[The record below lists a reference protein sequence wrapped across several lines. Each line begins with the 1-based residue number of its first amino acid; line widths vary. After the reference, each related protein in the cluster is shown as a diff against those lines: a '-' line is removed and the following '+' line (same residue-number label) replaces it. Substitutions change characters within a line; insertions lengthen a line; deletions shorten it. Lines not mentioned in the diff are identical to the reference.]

1 MITLIEARTLQG
13 TLLSLPLG
21 DISGGYSIQDVDG
34 LDPVD
39 ATIVSSDFAGT
50 DGEQYQSSS
59 VGKRNIVL
67 TLGLESDYITNS
79 VRSLRKNLYNFFLP
93 KKPVSLRFY
102 DDEGLTVDIA
112 GRVETCKSKLFS
124 QEPAVEISILCFD
137 PEFVNV
143 TPTTVTGSTV
153 NSTTSNLYQYD
164 GDIGTGFT
172 LTLNVNQTLGEFTV
186 YNTGEDGIVHSL
198 DIQAS
203 LLAGD
208 IVTISTVSGNK
219 YVKRTRAG
227 VTTSLLYGMTT
238 QSDWVA
244 LSPGDNHFRVY
255 ITGATPIPYSITYTE
270 LYGGL

>member
-1 MITLIEARTLQG
+1 VLTLIEARTLQG

-21 DISGGYSIQDVDG
+21 DVSGGYSVQDVDG

-39 ATIVSSDFAGT
+39 ATIISSDFAGT

-67 TLGLESDYITNS
+67 TLGLESDYVTNS
-79 VRSLRKNLYNFFLP
+79 VRGLRRKLYNFFLP
-93 KKPVSLRFY
+93 KSWVSLRFY
-102 DDEGLTVDIA
+102 DDDGLTVDIP

-124 QEPAVEISILCFD
+124 QEPQAEVSILCFD

-143 TPTTVTGSTV
+143 NTSSESGSTV
-153 NSTTSNLYQYD
+153 NSTTNNLYQYD
-164 GDIGTGFT
+164 GDIATGFV
-172 LTLNVNQTLGEFTV
+172 LTLNVNQTLTEFTV

-208 IVTISTVSGNK
+208 VVTISTVEGNK
-219 YVKRTRAG
+219 YVRLTRSG
-227 VTTSLLYGMTT
+227 ITSSLLYGMTT
-238 QSDWVA
+238 ESDWVQ
-244 LSPGDNHFRVY
+244 LTPGDNHFRVY
-255 ITGATPIPYSITYTE
+255 ITGATSIPYTITYTE